1 MAMATRSMPRHTPGT
16 AAGVIQL
23 QTERQPFPVI
33 DAVVNDEAVG
43 SLKGS
48 KFEPIQLAKVEKLL
62 ADPHSVSIL
71 NSTPCVMHCTIHLFT
86 MQFYD
91 PYVLLV
97 ILFDSANQNNKYM

>member
-71 NSTPCVMHCTIHLFT
+71 NSTPCVM
-86 MQFYD
+86 QFYD

-97 ILFDSANQNNKYM
+97 ILFDSANQNHW